1 MPRGSPLT
9 LDTAWGRLL
18 QTAQTVYGK
27 ECLNYVEEQ
36 QASQAAEILATEQTS
51 PKRCE
56 YRSFLYGVLAKSG
69 PGLVLVTAIALGQAR
84 VFNMANSIRVGIIKR
99 LPEKGNNGVF
109 SSDTLDALS
118 ARYGIPQD
126 ISGLAPRSYAK
137 RMRGTQKRVDQST
150 HRDQRQSSSSANN
163 ASSSDS
169 HASQANL
176 QRFLSLS
183 FQVCYSLRLIETLI
197 NGAGRMLEFTRGGLP
212 EGTPKGV
219 SYLSEHIGP
228 GPAKFRI
235 QVSRTV
241 ISELGATDEN
251 GFHAPHSQVA
261 RLFACDSF
269 ATSTFYPVCNTVC
282 YTSTPVR
289 PGLHIIWDSRGDSLC
304 FVAFLRSKQH
314 ETLRLCSLVQLLR
327 YLDVLHKGIMY
338 KDTSLGQREKPN
350 SNLVRVVTRNKF
362 CAAWKHNST
371 GTGHGLAKL
380 VHREIHYD
388 GHSTVAIVAELA
400 TSRNICFSSLMPV
413 TSTPLILESPYRDGY
428 PMVSGVVTRPRWHLG
443 SSQRRWLGGSIPWSS
458 YTDRPDLKSSEAATW
473 DAEEKSKLVTKAVVA
488 HGATSVRHNVGP
500 EARDM
505 RATG

>member
-1 MPRGSPLT
+1 MLSLPGMVYHRTFQVRSQHAKFFRI
-9 LDTAWGRLL
+9 DDRL
-18 QTAQTVYGK
+18 
-27 ECLNYVEEQ
+27 
-36 QASQAAEILATEQTS
+36 
-51 PKRCE
+51 
-56 YRSFLYGVLAKSG
+56 
-69 PGLVLVTAIALGQAR
+69 
-84 VFNMANSIRVGIIKR
+84 
-99 LPEKGNNGVF
+99 
-109 SSDTLDALS
+109 
-118 ARYGIPQD
+118 
-126 ISGLAPRSYAK
+126 GLAPRSYAK
-137 RMRGTQKRVDQST
+137 RMRATQKRVDQST

-241 ISELGATDEN
+241 ISELGATDDN

-327 YLDVLHKGIMY
+327 VPLPTPP
-338 KDTSLGQREKPN
+338 TS
-350 SNLVRVVTRNKF
+350 
-362 CAAWKHNST
+362 
-371 GTGHGLAKL
+371 
-380 VHREIHYD
+380 
-388 GHSTVAIVAELA
+388 
-400 TSRNICFSSLMPV
+400 
-413 TSTPLILESPYRDGY
+413 
-428 PMVSGVVTRPRWHLG
+428 
-443 SSQRRWLGGSIPWSS
+443 
-458 YTDRPDLKSSEAATW
+458 
-473 DAEEKSKLVTKAVVA
+473 
-488 HGATSVRHNVGP
+488 
-500 EARDM
+500 
-505 RATG
+505 